1 MAVAQS
7 NAYKNSRRNQAKIL
21 TREAIFIH
29 EYIQTKY
36 KDIYREAASLYNQ
49 INSKYSQK
57 PDLRKTTEFRLWKN
71 SVAVSNGESGTYIPR
86 QKAYKYN
93 RTEYRDIM
101 LTPTTETPPK
111 ENHHLNR
118 CLTGMTMCL
127 NIPLMAAP
135 RHNASEE
142 TVIQEGDQ
150 TMDPST
156 PQQISPVIQE
166 GDQTMDPSILEQISP
181 VIQEGDQTMDPS
193 ILEQISPVIQEG
205 DQTMDPS
212 ILDQISPETVEKII
226 RELQLDPNLKDM
238 MDDVEQQIN
247 TEEELVGLE
256 IDLPDLDDLIEEELQ
271 LW

>member
-1 MAVAQS
+1 MAGSQS
-7 NAYKNSRRNQAKIL
+7 NAYKNSRRNEAKIL
-21 TREAIFIH
+21 TRQAIFIH

-36 KDIYREAASLYNQ
+36 KDIYREAATLYNEL
-49 INSKYSQK
+49 NKKYTKK

-71 SVAVSNGESGTYIPR
+71 SVSVSNGESGTYIPR

-93 RTEYRDIM
+93 RTEYRDII

-127 NIPLMAAP
+127 NIPLMTPP

-156 PQQISPVIQE
+156 PQQIS
-166 GDQTMDPSILEQISP
+166 S
-181 VIQEGDQTMDPS
+181 
-193 ILEQISPVIQEG
+193 VIQEG

-212 ILDQISPETVEKII
+212 ILDQISPEIVEKII

-256 IDLPDLDDLIEEELQ
+256 IDLPELDDLLEEELG